1 LNNCNWFNGDEGV
14 SEMAKK
20 VEAVRLPVIRKA
32 TPKNPVIGVFATSD
46 PRIDKA
52 SRTRCQNIAKMA
64 ADVISGS
71 VVLPDKTPVPVVYST
86 VLIDG
91 EAQADIVAQQFRR
104 AGVDILVCVPDT
116 WAFPQ
121 LTTIS
126 LLQQFPPNTP
136 INITCGNS
144 GPKPGVVYA
153 HALNGAIS
161 QYGRMVTLNVGT
173 WPDTGINPKM
183 TEQTAKNLIDWCY
196 AAVTAVGLRGRRVMV
211 LGHDSMGMETALA
224 HILPTRNTFGL
235 EITRL
240 DMKLLADMLNK
251 KAYNEKE
258 VKALRAWI
266 NRYVGKHLEL
276 RNEADSERFN
286 MSLAMYLIVR
296 DLMAELNAVGG
307 GFMSQLEWGSD
318 PRGLPL
324 PVADV
329 MESLFNST
337 FDHNGRKAPLPF
349 ATEADVQGLLTM
361 LFMTYLSGGNPP
373 LFMDFRK
380 VWEAWEI
387 KELAK
392 KIGVSSATGKKLDKK
407 ADYCCKGLV
416 DGDNSGSA
424 AFDWAAEPGAS
435 IKKIMDGVGMPL
447 ADVSYFPGGGN
458 SVTFMTP
465 AGIKGIAAR
474 CAYSSATGLFSMIW
488 DEAHTTEV
496 PEELARAMC
505 ELTTPTWPHT
515 FVVPKYASMTEYKQ
529 YPPANH
535 FHMTWNLPVAR
546 LQHWMD
552 LTAVLSVTPWAARPK
567 FIEGTDRPQPL
578 VHLLNGGEDAFKLL
592 SVRR

>member
-1 LNNCNWFNGDEGV
+1 
-14 SEMAKK
+14 MAQKI
-20 VEAVRLPVIRKA
+20 EAKHLPNIRKA
-32 TPKNPVIGVFATSD
+32 TPKVPVIGVFATSD
-46 PRIDKA
+46 PRIDQT
-52 SRTRCQNIAKMA
+52 SRIRCQNIAKMS
-64 ADVISGS
+64 ADIISGS

-86 VLIDG
+86 VLVDG
-91 EAQADIVAQQFRR
+91 EAQADIVAQQFHK

-121 LTTIS
+121 LTAIS
-126 LLQQFPPNTP
+126 LLQQFPSNTP

-153 HALNGAIS
+153 HALNGALA
-161 QYGRMVTLNVGT
+161 QYGRMAALNVGT
-173 WPDTGINPKM
+173 WSDTGLNPKM

-196 AAVTAVGLRGRRVMV
+196 AAVTTVALRGRRVV
-211 LGHDSMGMETALA
+211 ILGHDSMGMETALA
-224 HILPTRNTFGL
+224 HILPIRNTFGL

-251 KAYNEKE
+251 KAYKEKE
-258 VKALRAWI
+258 LKELRGWI
-266 NRYVGKHLEL
+266 DKYIGKRLEL
-276 RNEADSERFN
+276 RDEADSQWFN
-286 MSLAMYLIVR
+286 QSLAMYLIVR
-296 DLMAELNAVGG
+296 DLIVDLNAVGG

-318 PRGLPL
+318 LRGIPL

-337 FDHNGRKAPLPF
+337 FDHNGRKAPLPY

-387 KELAK
+387 RELAK
-392 KIGVSSATGKKLDKK
+392 KIGIKSLDKK
-407 ADYCCKGLV
+407 ADWYNKGLV

-424 AFDWAAEPGAS
+424 AFDWAQKPGAS

-447 ADVSYFPGGGN
+447 ADPSYFPGGGN

-465 AGIKGIAAR
+465 GGIDGIAAR
-474 CAYSSATGLFSMIW
+474 CAYSSTCGLFSMIW

-496 PEELARAMC
+496 PEELGKAMC
-505 ELTTPTWPHT
+505 NLTTPTWPHT
-515 FVVPKYASMTEYKQ
+515 FVVPKYASMVEYKQ

-535 FHMTWNLPVAR
+535 LHMTWDLPVAR

-552 LTAVLSVTPWAARPK
+552 LTGVLSVTPWTARPK
-567 FIEGTDRPQPL
+567 FIEGVDRPQPL
-578 VHLLNGGEDAFKLL
+578 VHLINGGEDAFKML
-592 SVRR
+592 SKQ

>member
-1 LNNCNWFNGDEGV
+1 
-14 SEMAKK
+14 MAKK
-20 VEAVRLPVIRKA
+20 VEAKRLPNIRKA
-32 TPKNPVIGVFATSD
+32 TPKVPVIGVFATSD
-46 PRIDKA
+46 PRIDQA
-52 SRTRCQNIAKMA
+52 SRTRCRNIAKMA

-91 EAQADIVAQQFRR
+91 EAQADIVAQQFRK

-161 QYGRMVTLNVGT
+161 QYGRMVALNVGT
-173 WPDTGINPKM
+173 WPDAGADPKM
-183 TEQTAKNLIDWCY
+183 TEQTARNLIDWCY
-196 AAVTAVGLRGRRVMV
+196 AAVSAVALRGRRVV
-211 LGHDSMGMETALA
+211 IFGHDSMGMETALA
-224 HILPTRNTFGL
+224 HVIPTRNTFGL

-251 KAYNEKE
+251 KAYNKNEL
-258 VKALRAWI
+258 KALRRWI
-266 NRYVGKHLEL
+266 NRYVGKRLQL

-286 MSLAMYLIVR
+286 MSLAMYLIIR

-318 PRGLPL
+318 PRGIPL

-329 MESLFNST
+329 TESFFNST
-337 FDHNGRKAPLPF
+337 FDHNGRKAPLPY

-387 KELAK
+387 KELAR
-392 KIGVSSATGKKLDKK
+392 KIGIKSLDKK

-424 AFDWAAEPGAS
+424 SFDWAAEPGTS

-447 ADVSYFPGGGN
+447 ADESYFPGGGN

-465 AGIKGIAAR
+465 GGIEGIAAR
-474 CAYSSATGLFSMIW
+474 CAYSSASGLFSMVW
-488 DEAHTTEV
+488 DEARTTEV
-496 PEELARAMC
+496 PKKLAVGMC
-505 ELTTPTWPHT
+505 NLTTPTWPHT
-515 FVVPKYASMTEYKQ
+515 FVVPKYASMVEYKQ

-535 FHMTWNLPVAR
+535 FHMTWDLPVGR

-552 LTAVLSVTPWAARPK
+552 LTDVLSVTPWAARPK
-567 FIEGTDRPQPL
+567 FIEGLDRPQPL
-578 VHLLNGGEDAFKLL
+578 IHLINGGEDAFKLRQC
-592 SVRR
+592 RR

>member
-1 LNNCNWFNGDEGV
+1 
-14 SEMAKK
+14 MAKK
-20 VEAVRLPVIRKA
+20 VEAKHLPNIRKA
-32 TPKNPVIGVFATSD
+32 TPNVPVIGIFATSD
-46 PRIDKA
+46 PRIDQP

-64 ADVISGS
+64 ADCISGS
-71 VVLPDKTPVPVVYST
+71 VVMPDKTPVPVVYST

-91 EAQADIVAQQFRR
+91 EAQADIVAQQFRK

-173 WPDTGINPKM
+173 WPDTGMDPKM

-196 AAVTAVGLRGRRVMV
+196 AAVTAVALRGRRVV
-211 LGHDSMGMETALA
+211 ILGHDSMGMETALA
-224 HILPTRNTFGL
+224 HIIPIRNTFGL

-258 VKALRAWI
+258 LKALRGWI
-266 NRYVGKHLEL
+266 NRYVGKRLEL
-276 RNEADSERFN
+276 RDEADSERFN

-296 DLMAELNAVGG
+296 NLMADLNALGG

-318 PRGLPL
+318 LRGIPL

-329 MESLFNST
+329 MESFFNST
-337 FDHNGRKAPLPF
+337 FDHNGRKAPLPY

-387 KELAK
+387 KDLAK
-392 KIGVSSATGKKLDKK
+392 KIGIKLKTQDQRAKTK
-407 ADYCCKGLV
+407 DSKSGLWPLESEVWEKGLV

-424 AFDWAAEPGAS
+424 SFDWAQSPGAS
-435 IKKIMDGVGMPL
+435 IKKIMAGVGMPL
-447 ADVSYFPGGGN
+447 ADEGYFPGGGN

-465 AGIKGIAAR
+465 PGIEGIAAR
-474 CAYSSATGLFSMIW
+474 CAYSSPSGLFSMIW
-488 DEAHTTEV
+488 DEAHTTSV
-496 PEELARAMC
+496 PKELGEAMC
-505 ELTTPTWPHT
+505 NLTTPTWPHT
-515 FVVPKYASMTEYKQ
+515 FVVPKYASMLEYKQ

-535 FHMTWNLPVAR
+535 FHITWDLPVAR

-552 LTAVLSVTPWAARPK
+552 LTGVLSVTPWSARPK
-567 FIEGTDRPQPL
+567 FIEGVDRPQPL
-578 VHLLNGGEDAFKLL
+578 IHLINGGEDAFKL
-592 SVRR
+592 SKGRV

>member
-1 LNNCNWFNGDEGV
+1 
-14 SEMAKK
+14 MAKK
-20 VEAVRLPVIRKA
+20 IQARHLPNIRKA
-32 TPKNPVIGVFATSD
+32 IPKIPVIGVFATSD
-46 PRIDKA
+46 PRIDKG

-64 ADVISGS
+64 ADSISGS

-86 VLIDG
+86 VLVDG
-91 EAQADIVAQQFRR
+91 EAQADIVAQQFRK

-126 LLQQFPPNTP
+126 LLQQFPANTP

-153 HALNGAIS
+153 HALSGAIS
-161 QYGRMVTLNVGT
+161 QYGRMVALNVGT
-173 WPDTGINPKM
+173 WADTGMDPKM
-183 TEQTAKNLIDWCY
+183 TDQTAKSLIDWCY
-196 AAVTAVGLRGRRVMV
+196 AAVTAVALRGRRVV
-211 LGHDSMGMETALA
+211 ILGHDSMGMETALA
-224 HILPTRNTFGL
+224 HVLPTRNTFGI

-240 DMKLLADMLNK
+240 DMKLLADMLSK
-251 KAYNEKE
+251 KSYSEKE
-258 VKALRAWI
+258 LKTVRGWI
-266 NRYVGKHLEL
+266 NRHVGKRLEL
-276 RNEADSERFN
+276 RDEADSERFN

-296 DLMAELNAVGG
+296 DLMADLNAVGG

-318 PRGLPL
+318 LRGIPL

-329 MESLFNST
+329 MESFFNST
-337 FDHNGRKAPLPF
+337 FDHNGRKAPLPY

-387 KELAK
+387 KQLAK
-392 KIGVSSATGKKLDKK
+392 KIGIKKLDKK
-407 ADYCCKGLV
+407 ADWYNKGLV

-435 IKKIMDGVGMPL
+435 VKRIMDGVGMPL
-447 ADVSYFPGGGN
+447 ADEGYFPGGGN

-465 AGIKGIAAR
+465 AGIEGIAAR
-474 CAYSSATGLFSMIW
+474 CAYSSTSGLFSLIW
-488 DEAHTTEV
+488 DQAHTTDV
-496 PEELARAMC
+496 PSELARAMC
-505 ELTTPTWPHT
+505 NLTTPTWPHT
-515 FVVPKYASMTEYKQ
+515 FVVPKYASMVEYKQ

-535 FHMTWNLPVAR
+535 FHMTWDLPVAR

-552 LTAVLSVTPWAARPK
+552 VTGVLSVTPWAQRPS
-567 FIEGTDRPQPL
+567 FIEGVDRPQPL
-578 VHLLNGGEDAFKLL
+578 VHLINGGEDIFKL
-592 SVRR
+592 RRGH